1 MLVAK
6 MHKSIAVMQF
16 KLEKS
21 LSDRNPSFKLEGRLL
36 LDKIDYSKGTV
47 EVKGKTY
54 KLLDSHFPTIDPENP
69 YTLHEDEIN
78 VLNQL
83 KRAFL
88 NSDLLQSH
96 IKHLFNI
103 GQMYLIYNNNLLF
116 HGCIPLDREGNL
128 QSFEVDGKQYKGKGL
143 FDVLDQK
150 IRTAYL
156 NRYSPN
162 NADKDYFVYLWQG
175 KQSPLFG
182 KSSMKTF
189 ERYFIKE
196 KAVHKERENAYFY
209 LREDEDILKNIYDEF
224 DMNFNTSKIINGHVP
239 TDISRGQSPIKANGR
254 IYSIDGGMS
263 KQYKAKINIGGY
275 TLISDS
281 YKLFLISHD
290 RFDTKEELI
299 NKEKDIISLVQAEEM
314 NENRLYIYNTNKGKR
329 LQLMIYDLYKLLD
342 AYRKGLIKE
351 NKKS

>member
-1 MLVAK
+1 
-6 MHKSIAVMQF
+6 
-16 KLEKS
+16 
-21 LSDRNPSFKLEGRLL
+21 
-36 LDKIDYSKGTV
+36 
-47 EVKGKTY
+47 
-54 KLLDSHFPTIDPENP
+54 
-69 YTLHEDEIN
+69 
-78 VLNQL
+78 
-83 KRAFL
+83 
-88 NSDLLQSH
+88 
-96 IKHLFNI
+96 
-103 GQMYLIYNNNLLF
+103 
-116 HGCIPLDREGNL
+116 
-128 QSFEVDGKQYKGKGL
+128 
-143 FDVLDQK
+143 
-150 IRTAYL
+150 
-156 NRYSPN
+156 
-162 NADKDYFVYLWQG
+162 
-175 KQSPLFG
+175 
-182 KSSMKTF
+182 
-189 ERYFIKE
+189 
-196 KAVHKERENAYFY
+196 
-209 LREDEDILKNIYDEF
+209 
-224 DMNFNTSKIINGHVP
+224 MNFNTSKIINGHVP